1 MRTDEGSGD
10 DDAAQM
16 LRGIGLE
23 RKSSS
28 RERGVFA
35 GLFVIRLLVSI
46 PATHL
51 FIGPFIGPCLLGRK
65 RY

>member
-1 MRTDEGSGD
+1 MRTDEGSRD

-28 RERGVFA
+28 RERGA
-35 GLFVIRLLVSI
+35 EGESPETEYDELVWW
-46 PATHL
+46 
-51 FIGPFIGPCLLGRK
+51 G
-65 RY
+65 